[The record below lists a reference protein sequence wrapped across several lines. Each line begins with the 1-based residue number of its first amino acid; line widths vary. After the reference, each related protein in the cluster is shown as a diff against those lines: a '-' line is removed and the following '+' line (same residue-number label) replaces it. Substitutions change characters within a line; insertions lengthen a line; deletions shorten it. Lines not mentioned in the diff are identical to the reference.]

1 MPDFEKPPGLWRSIR
16 NRQPGRPLWQIAA
29 WYVMH
34 GICFV
39 VCLPLYRYRTW
50 GVRHIPHTGPVL
62 YVANHESFL
71 DAVAIGLGTHRR
83 HYFVMARETLMGNAF
98 PRIMAV
104 LLNAVP
110 VQRGKGDI
118 GGIRAC
124 IDVLNDGQA
133 LLVYPEGTRTPDG
146 KMHNFKTGVF
156 LIIRK
161 ARPLIV
167 PISIAGAY
175 DLWPRHRLIP
185 KLHGRLG
192 AIYAPPIPAD
202 DLVAMGPERALQYLH
217 DTIAQNRLTARRRLG
232 LPDEPAR
239 LAAGARYSVGQGLP

>member
-1 MPDFEKPPGLWRSIR
+1 MRSTSRSPGLWRSIR

-34 GICFV
+34 AICFV

-83 HYFVMARETLMGNAF
+83 HYFVMARQTLMGNAF
-98 PRIMAV
+98 LRFMAV

-110 VQRGKGDI
+110 VQRGRGDI
-118 GGIRAC
+118 GGIRQC

-146 KMHNFKTGVF
+146 QDAKLQDRRVSHHPQGPPDGRAH
-156 LIIRK
+156 LHRRGL
-161 ARPLIV
+161 RPL
-167 PISIAGAY
+167 
-175 DLWPRHRLIP
+175 
-185 KLHGRLG
+185 
-192 AIYAPPIPAD
+192 APPP
-202 DLVAMGPERALQYLH
+202 VAARSC
-217 DTIAQNRLTARRRLG
+217 TAAS
-232 LPDEPAR
+232 AR
-239 LAAGARYSVGQGLP
+239 STPRPSPPTTS